1 MGNAPFTTTTA
12 HFPRVV
18 ALSLHICESQ
28 FHRSSA
34 ATLGEPRSPHFT
46 DGRASWLP
54 VHFSYSRSAVLH
66 KPRVARAESCA
77 LVPNWS
83 PGFCRVDGA
92 TSDWSPPRQYSPS
105 ELAAP
110 PDLYKRNG
118 LTDLIFPNASYI
130 VEVFVFSYLVVFVF
144 VLQRMWFF
152 SLSDLS
158 SNFPPGKPSI
168 NFLDHMYRYCI
179 IMVHWYTGQLVRH
192 HYL

>member
-1 MGNAPFTTTTA
+1 MRQGEREELGGRGDAALVRRKIHAGGAAWQTQGGVGLEAWEMLPSQPPLLI
-12 HFPRVV
+12 FPVLLPC
-18 ALSLHICESQ
+18 LSIYASHSS
-28 FHRSSA
+28 HRSSA

-54 VHFSYSRSAVLH
+54 GHFSYSRSAVLH

-130 VEVFVFSYLVVFVF
+130 VEGP
-144 VLQRMWFF
+144 
-152 SLSDLS
+152 
-158 SNFPPGKPSI
+158 FP
-168 NFLDHMYRYCI
+168 L
-179 IMVHWYTGQLVRH
+179 
-192 HYL
+192 

>member
-1 MGNAPFTTTTA
+1 MRQGEREELGGGEAPHSFAAKFTREVLRGRHRGGVGGVGNAPFTTTTA

-28 FHRSSA
+28 
-34 ATLGEPRSPHFT
+34 
-46 DGRASWLP
+46 
-54 VHFSYSRSAVLH
+54 FSYSRSAVLH

-130 VEVFVFSYLVVFVF
+130 VEGPLP
-144 VLQRMWFF
+144 L
-152 SLSDLS
+152 
-158 SNFPPGKPSI
+158 
-168 NFLDHMYRYCI
+168 
-179 IMVHWYTGQLVRH
+179 
-192 HYL
+192 